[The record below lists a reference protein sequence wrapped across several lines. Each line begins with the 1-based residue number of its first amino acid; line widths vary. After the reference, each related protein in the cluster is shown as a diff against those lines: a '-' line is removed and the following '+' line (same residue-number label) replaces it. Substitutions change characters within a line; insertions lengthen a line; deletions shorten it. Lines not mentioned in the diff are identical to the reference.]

1 MSLESGLG
9 DTDAWTKDIHHSPV
23 RMARN
28 HWTGKNLHR
37 KPYRGHPTLAA
48 ATTVCSYEAM
58 NVKEGEDEDEGE
70 GEGERD

>member
-1 MSLESGLG
+1 
-9 DTDAWTKDIHHSPV
+9 
-23 RMARN
+23 MACN

-58 NVKEGEDEDEGE
+58 NVKKGEDEEEEEEDDEDE
-70 GEGERD
+70 WD